1 MNNETI
7 RTFFAL
13 ELPVDI
19 RRLIGN
25 TLDNLNL
32 YSSKSIKWVSRD
44 HLHITIK
51 FIGAFNS
58 EHAEPMKNKIQQDF
72 VNCQSFNI
80 FLSQFGFF
88 PNQKNPKVFWLGTRD
103 SGKIHQLAKIIEDT
117 TSIFGYPQEN
127 KPFHPHITLGRIRHT
142 LRADEIDGLSKCLKS
157 NNLENIQVCI
167 KEVVFNRS
175 DLKRTGPEYE
185 KLFSVM
191 L

>member
-1 MNNETI
+1 MNHATI
-7 RTFFAL
+7 RTFFAI

-19 RRLIGN
+19 RRIIVN

-51 FIGAFNS
+51 FIGEFNP
-58 EHAEPMKNKIQQDF
+58 EHTELLKKKIQQEF
-72 VNCQSFNI
+72 VNCQPFSI
-80 FLSQFGFF
+80 HLSQFGFF
-88 PNQKNPKVFWLGTRD
+88 PNQKNPKVLWLGAQD

-117 TSIFGYPQEN
+117 ASIFGYPQEN

-142 LRADEIDGLSKCLKS
+142 LSANDIDVLSTCLKS
-157 NNLENIQVCI
+157 NNLDNVQVFI
-167 KEVVFNRS
+167 KEVVFNKS
-175 DLKRTGPEYE
+175 DLKRTGPEYK